1 MSMISY
7 DIPYSLCRLSQNF
20 NGKQPL
26 QLRKKCKKKLSFYFH
41 TGQKA
46 LK

>member
-7 DIPYSLCRLSQNF
+7 DIPYSLRRLSQNF

-26 QLRKKCKKKLSFYFH
+26 QLRKKCKKNYLFIFIRGK
-41 TGQKA
+41 KR
-46 LK
+46 

>member
-26 QLRKKCKKKLSFYFH
+26 QLRKKCKKAEVKS
-41 TGQKA
+41 
-46 LK
+46 